1 MQKCMWCNKKN
12 NELREISIPD
22 TNSPLREISYF
33 VCPEHEQKFR
43 KFYDYARRYGPLFI
57 GLVVLSLISFIISA
71 SYEHFNLSMASFA
84 SMGLIMIIFPFCT
97 PQTIAMV
104 GVAKSIII
112 ARIIGGIFFFTSGV
126 IEIAQNLLHGS

>member
-1 MQKCMWCNKKN
+1 MQKCMWCNKKS
-12 NELREISIPD
+12 NELREIFIPD
-22 TNSPLREISYF
+22 TNRPLDEISYF

-43 KFYDYARRYGPLFI
+43 KFLDQARRFGPLFI
-57 GLVVLSLISFIISA
+57 GLAVLSMISLIISGGY
-71 SYEHFNLSMASFA
+71 SYMNLFIASFA

-112 ARIIGGIFFFTSGV
+112 ARILGGIFFASGV
-126 IEIAQNLLHGS
+126 IAIVMNLLHGS